1 MEEGGMG
8 DERDILCTSKKRIN
22 SFRLPLH
29 SRHVSLGSMSD
40 EFTILLQLRA
50 SQYSSMAGAGS
61 GSGPANF
68 SGVG

>member
-1 MEEGGMG
+1 MYLE
-8 DERDILCTSKKRIN
+8 KRIN
-22 SFRLPLH
+22 SFRLALH

-40 EFTILLQLRA
+40 EFTILLRLRA
-50 SQYSSMAGAGS
+50 SQYSSMAGAGL

>member
-1 MEEGGMG
+1 MEGG
-8 DERDILCTSKKRIN
+8 ERDIWRTSEKRIN
-22 SFRLPLH
+22 SIRLALH
-29 SRHVSLGSMSD
+29 NRHVSFGSMAD
-40 EFTILLQLRA
+40 EFAIPLQLRT

>member
-1 MEEGGMG
+1 MGGG
-8 DERDILCTSKKRIN
+8 RDILCTSKKRKN
-22 SFRLPLH
+22 GFRLALH
-29 SRHVSLGSMSD
+29 RCHVSLGSMAD
-40 EFTILLQLRA
+40 EFAIPLQLRT

>member
-1 MEEGGMG
+1 MDGEGGIYCVPRKR
-8 DERDILCTSKKRIN
+8 EKKA
-22 SFRLPLH
+22 FGLALH
-29 SRHVSLGSMSD
+29 RCHVSLGSMAD
-40 EFTILLQLRA
+40 EFAIPLQLRT